1 MNLIATITINSIWV
15 PDKSLEAEKV
25 FGSPD
30 DKCHPAIA
38 YLFDRAGSH
47 YVGGEI
53 QGFQLPVHYDFTDLR
68 RTERAHSHARTFGRP
83 RRSPT
88 ARCCLLPPVSPPRL
102 VSPRQLRDRFRE
114 LSFQRIVG
122 FQTRNPMHRSHRE
135 LTMLAARDA
144 KVRLTPHRA
153 QPRLSRV
160 TDMRLSLSL
169 SLSRSL
175 AR

>member
-1 MNLIATITINSIWV
+1 VGDKIALRDQEMNLIATITINSIWV

-68 RTERAHSHARTFGRP
+68 RTERAHSHARTFGRR

-88 ARCCLLPPVSPPRL
+88 ARCCLLPA
-102 VSPRQLRDRFRE
+102 
-114 LSFQRIVG
+114 
-122 FQTRNPMHRSHRE
+122 
-135 LTMLAARDA
+135 AARFSSSPSVSATTARSIQGAFVPANCRLPNSQPDA
-144 KVRLTPHRA
+144 PLAPRA
-153 QPRLSRV
+153 HHV
-160 TDMRLSLSL
+160 GC
-169 SLSRSL
+169 
-175 AR
+175 ARCQGSPNSTQTTATAISSH